1 MQAFRALK
9 RPIPVLAGAIALTFA
24 PFAGSGTPAAGAD
37 TPPAAG
43 TIGNVI
49 TTTCGNSPIM
59 VLSVVVCQ
67 LVSPTSSPAA
77 TGPRAVRRG
86 APLRQPA
93 SARLAEAQ
101 AIGDVSGSD
110 WRRAGVVIHVAFHP
124 QACCHWGIFDP
135 RDNSIWIGPTAYANP
150 TRLRY
155 TVLHEL
161 GHAWQ
166 WHSGHLDRLSADMAP
181 WGQRGFM
188 AGLEA
193 WADCVSVLWGASP
206 AAGHYWACPPGA
218 ANLVARRLAGDWRS

>member
-1 MQAFRALK
+1 MKALRALK
-9 RPIPVLAGAIALTFA
+9 RPIAVMAGVVALTFA
-24 PFAGSGTPAAGAD
+24 PLAGWATPAAGAG

-43 TIGNVI
+43 TIGDVI

-59 VLSVVVCQ
+59 ILSVVVCQ
-67 LVSPTSSPAA
+67 LVPPNAMA

-86 APLRQPA
+86 APRHPA
-93 SARLAEAQ
+93 SARLPQAQ
-101 AIGDVSGSD
+101 AIADSSGWD

-135 RDNSIWIGPTAYANP
+135 RDNSIWVGPTAYANP

-166 WHSGHLDRLSADMAP
+166 WRSGQLDRLSADMAP
-181 WGQRGFM
+181 WGYRAVL

-193 WADCVSVLWGASP
+193 GADCVSVLWGASP

-218 ANLVARRLAGDWRS
+218 ANLVARRLAGDWGS